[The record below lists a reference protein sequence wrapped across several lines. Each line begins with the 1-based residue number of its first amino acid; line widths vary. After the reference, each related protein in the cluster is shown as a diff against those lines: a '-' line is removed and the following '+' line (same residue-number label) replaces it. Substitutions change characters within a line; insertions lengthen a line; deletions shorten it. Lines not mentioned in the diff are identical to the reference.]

1 MFIGQGATLKVSK
14 GILVVMKDTNIGNL
28 YKLEGSTQFNEATMA
43 LEEKMNLLVYGI
55 NDWIV

>member
-43 LEEKMNLLVYGI
+43 
-55 NDWIV
+55 